1 MEIKIATF
9 QKGTP
14 AQEFLPL
21 ITDAHN
27 LRYSHAEKNC
37 LYFQIFRF
45 PYKEMTKA
53 VAGHEDGTVKFMK
66 SYIRAAV
73 KRQETVLQF
82 VFRYQVEKM
91 ERRKSGELKRRSI
104 IKKERVFLIEA
115 DKSEIIQLV
124 KPFLVELENVNSE
137 KDAALYLNSFQ
148 EWAHPLTLES
158 VTAELTEEQK
168 LIAAKMLK
176 AYFAA

>member
-14 AQEFLPL
+14 AQELLPL

-45 PYKEMTKA
+45 PY
-53 VAGHEDGTVKFMK
+53 
-66 SYIRAAV
+66 
-73 KRQETVLQF
+73 
-82 VFRYQVEKM
+82 
-91 ERRKSGELKRRSI
+91 
-104 IKKERVFLIEA
+104 
-115 DKSEIIQLV
+115 
-124 KPFLVELENVNSE
+124 
-137 KDAALYLNSFQ
+137 
-148 EWAHPLTLES
+148 S
-158 VTAELTEEQK
+158 VTAKLTEEQK

>member
-73 KRQETVLQF
+73 FLTCSVL
-82 VFRYQVEKM
+82 
-91 ERRKSGELKRRSI
+91 S
-104 IKKERVFLIEA
+104 
-115 DKSEIIQLV
+115 
-124 KPFLVELENVNSE
+124 
-137 KDAALYLNSFQ
+137 AALSMPFV
-148 EWAHPLTLES
+148 AGT
-158 VTAELTEEQK
+158 
-168 LIAAKMLK
+168 
-176 AYFAA
+176 

>member
-1 MEIKIATF
+1 MEIKIASI

-45 PYKEMTKA
+45 PY
-53 VAGHEDGTVKFMK
+53 
-66 SYIRAAV
+66 
-73 KRQETVLQF
+73 F
-82 VFRYQVEKM
+82 VFRYQVEKV

-104 IKKERVFLIEA
+104 IEKERVFLIEA

-124 KPFLVELENVNSE
+124 KPLLVELENVNSE

-148 EWAHPLTLES
+148 EWVHPLTLES

>member
-1 MEIKIATF
+1 MEIKIASI

-53 VAGHEDGTVKFMK
+53 VASHEDGTVKFMK

-82 VFRYQVEKM
+82 VFRYQVEKV

-104 IKKERVFLIEA
+104 IEKERVFLI
-115 DKSEIIQLV
+115 SFSVIS
-124 KPFLVELENVNSE
+124 VNPAAPDLLTARKTE
-137 KDAALYLNSFQ
+137 KRAGAVAL
-148 EWAHPLTLES
+148 ARRPA
-158 VTAELTEEQK
+158 VR
-168 LIAAKMLK
+168 
-176 AYFAA
+176 

>member
-1 MEIKIATF
+1 MEIKIASI

-53 VAGHEDGTVKFMK
+53 VASHEDGTVKFMK

-82 VFRYQVEKM
+82 VFRYQVEKV

-104 IKKERVFLIEA
+104 IEKERVFLIEA
-115 DKSEIIQLV
+115 DKSEIIQ
-124 KPFLVELENVNSE
+124 VELENVNSE

-148 EWAHPLTLES
+148 EWVHPLTLES

>member
-82 VFRYQVEKM
+82 VFRYQVEKV

-104 IKKERVFLIEA
+104 IEKERVFLIEA
-115 DKSEIIQLV
+115 DK
-124 KPFLVELENVNSE
+124 VELENVNSE
-137 KDAALYLNSFQ
+137 KDAALYLNSFR

-158 VTAELTEEQK
+158 VTAKLTEEQK

>member
-82 VFRYQVEKM
+82 VFRH
-91 ERRKSGELKRRSI
+91 RKGKSFSDRSGQIRNYPTCKTVPCR
-104 IKKERVFLIEA
+104 A
-115 DKSEIIQLV
+115 
-124 KPFLVELENVNSE
+124 
-137 KDAALYLNSFQ
+137 
-148 EWAHPLTLES
+148 
-158 VTAELTEEQK
+158 
-168 LIAAKMLK
+168 
-176 AYFAA
+176 

>member
-53 VAGHEDGTVKFMK
+53 
-66 SYIRAAV
+66 
-73 KRQETVLQF
+73 
-82 VFRYQVEKM
+82 QVEKM

-104 IKKERVFLIEA
+104 IEKERVFLIEA

-168 LIAAKMLK
+168 LIATKMLK

>member
-1 MEIKIATF
+1 MEIKIASI

-37 LYFQIFRF
+37 LYFQIFR
-45 PYKEMTKA
+45 
-53 VAGHEDGTVKFMK
+53 
-66 SYIRAAV
+66 
-73 KRQETVLQF
+73 
-82 VFRYQVEKM
+82 
-91 ERRKSGELKRRSI
+91 
-104 IKKERVFLIEA
+104 KERVFLIEA

-124 KPFLVELENVNSE
+124 KPLLVELENVNSE

-148 EWAHPLTLES
+148 EWVHPLTLES

>member
-27 LRYSHAEKNC
+27 LRYSYAEKNC

-66 SYIRAAV
+66 SYIVHKKTAGKLPPFSFTEKRTGAV
-73 KRQETVLQF
+73 ALA
-82 VFRYQVEKM
+82 
-91 ERRKSGELKRRSI
+91 RRPAVR
-104 IKKERVFLIEA
+104 
-115 DKSEIIQLV
+115 
-124 KPFLVELENVNSE
+124 
-137 KDAALYLNSFQ
+137 
-148 EWAHPLTLES
+148 
-158 VTAELTEEQK
+158 
-168 LIAAKMLK
+168 
-176 AYFAA
+176 

>member
-66 SYIRAAV
+66 SYIRAA
-73 KRQETVLQF
+73 
-82 VFRYQVEKM
+82 
-91 ERRKSGELKRRSI
+91 
-104 IKKERVFLIEA
+104 A

-124 KPFLVELENVNSE
+124 KPLLVELENVNSE

>member
-27 LRYSHAEKNC
+27 LRYSYAEKNC

-53 VAGHEDGTVKFMK
+53 VVGHEDGTVKFMK

-82 VFRYQVEKM
+82 VFRYQVEKV
-91 ERRKSGELKRRSI
+91 ERRKSDELKRRSI
-104 IKKERVFLIEA
+104 
-115 DKSEIIQLV
+115 
-124 KPFLVELENVNSE
+124 VELENANSE

>member
-1 MEIKIATF
+1 MEIKIASI

-53 VAGHEDGTVKFMK
+53 VASHEDGTVKFMK

-82 VFRYQVEKM
+82 VFRYQVEKV

-104 IKKERVFLIEA
+104 IEKERVFLIEA
-115 DKSEIIQLV
+115 NKSEIIQLV
-124 KPFLVELENVNSE
+124 KPLLVELENVNSE

-148 EWAHPLTLES
+148 EWVHPLTLES

>member
-73 KRQETVLQF
+73 KRQETVLQ
-82 VFRYQVEKM
+82 
-91 ERRKSGELKRRSI
+91 
-104 IKKERVFLIEA
+104 
-115 DKSEIIQLV
+115 
-124 KPFLVELENVNSE
+124 
-137 KDAALYLNSFQ
+137 
-148 EWAHPLTLES
+148 WAHPLTLES

>member
-27 LRYSHAEKNC
+27 LRYSYAEKNC

-66 SYIRAAV
+66 SYIRAA
-73 KRQETVLQF
+73 
-82 VFRYQVEKM
+82 EKLGE
-91 ERRKSGELKRRSI
+91 ERRRFLDLFRIVRRLVNAVCGGYVNRDLAGELQAIFQNCVIDSHFCVPLY
-104 IKKERVFLIEA
+104 VFLLGA
-115 DKSEIIQLV
+115 GV
-124 KPFLVELENVNSE
+124 PFYRPRY
-137 KDAALYLNSFQ
+137 YLQTGF
-148 EWAHPLTLES
+148 LCC
-158 VTAELTEEQK
+158 
-168 LIAAKMLK
+168 
-176 AYFAA
+176 

>member
-21 ITDAHN
+21 ITDVHN

-73 KRQETVLQF
+73 KR
-82 VFRYQVEKM
+82 
-91 ERRKSGELKRRSI
+91 
-104 IKKERVFLIEA
+104 KERVFLIEA

>member
-53 VAGHEDGTVKFMK
+53 V
-66 SYIRAAV
+66 
-73 KRQETVLQF
+73 
-82 VFRYQVEKM
+82 
-91 ERRKSGELKRRSI
+91 
-104 IKKERVFLIEA
+104 
-115 DKSEIIQLV
+115 
-124 KPFLVELENVNSE
+124 ELENVNSE

>member
-1 MEIKIATF
+1 MEIKITTF

-82 VFRYQVEKM
+82 VFRYQVEKV

-104 IKKERVFLIEA
+104 IEKERVFLIEA
-115 DKSEIIQLV
+115 DKSE
-124 KPFLVELENVNSE
+124 
-137 KDAALYLNSFQ
+137 LYLNSFQ

>member
-1 MEIKIATF
+1 MQLRTYSSSRLEIATF

-53 VAGHEDGTVKFMK
+53 V
-66 SYIRAAV
+66 
-73 KRQETVLQF
+73 
-82 VFRYQVEKM
+82 
-91 ERRKSGELKRRSI
+91 
-104 IKKERVFLIEA
+104 
-115 DKSEIIQLV
+115 
-124 KPFLVELENVNSE
+124 
-137 KDAALYLNSFQ
+137 LYLNSFQ

>member
-82 VFRYQVEKM
+82 L
-91 ERRKSGELKRRSI
+91 S
-104 IKKERVFLIEA
+104 LIHI
-115 DKSEIIQLV
+115 SE
-124 KPFLVELENVNSE
+124 PTR
-137 KDAALYLNSFQ
+137 
-148 EWAHPLTLES
+148 P
-158 VTAELTEEQK
+158 
-168 LIAAKMLK
+168 
-176 AYFAA
+176 

>member
-73 KRQETVLQF
+73 TKSIKKRRECSRRSLLQ
-82 VFRYQVEKM
+82 
-91 ERRKSGELKRRSI
+91 KSGRE
-104 IKKERVFLIEA
+104 
-115 DKSEIIQLV
+115 
-124 KPFLVELENVNSE
+124 P
-137 KDAALYLNSFQ
+137 
-148 EWAHPLTLES
+148 
-158 VTAELTEEQK
+158 
-168 LIAAKMLK
+168 
-176 AYFAA
+176 

>member
-104 IKKERVFLIEA
+104 IEKERVFLIE
-115 DKSEIIQLV
+115 LV

>member
-21 ITDAHN
+21 I
-27 LRYSHAEKNC
+27 
-37 LYFQIFRF
+37 
-45 PYKEMTKA
+45 
-53 VAGHEDGTVKFMK
+53 
-66 SYIRAAV
+66 AAV

-82 VFRYQVEKM
+82 AFRYQVEKM

-104 IKKERVFLIEA
+104 IEKERVFLIEA

>member
-66 SYIRAAV
+66 SYIRAA
-73 KRQETVLQF
+73 
-82 VFRYQVEKM
+82 EKLGE
-91 ERRKSGELKRRSI
+91 ERRRFLDLFRIVRRLVNAVCGGHVNRNLAGEFQAIFQNRVIDSHFCVPLYVFFVGGRRS
-104 IKKERVFLIEA
+104 VLPA
-115 DKSEIIQLV
+115 PL
-124 KPFLVELENVNSE
+124 
-137 KDAALYLNSFQ
+137 SF
-148 EWAHPLTLES
+148 TD
-158 VTAELTEEQK
+158 
-168 LIAAKMLK
+168 
-176 AYFAA
+176 

>member
-82 VFRYQVEKM
+82 VFRYQVEKV
-91 ERRKSGELKRRSI
+91 ERRKSGELKHGGSFPAVLFYRKAGGSRSP
-104 IKKERVFLIEA
+104 RPP
-115 DKSEIIQLV
+115 S
-124 KPFLVELENVNSE
+124 
-137 KDAALYLNSFQ
+137 YC
-148 EWAHPLTLES
+148 
-158 VTAELTEEQK
+158 
-168 LIAAKMLK
+168 
-176 AYFAA
+176 

>member
-1 MEIKIATF
+1 MEIKIASI

-53 VAGHEDGTVKFMK
+53 VASYEDGTVIDSCKNAEGLLCSLTRSTYITERKQRLLTK
-66 SYIRAAV
+66 STKKTAGKLPPFSFSVISVNPAAPDLLTARKTEKRAGAV
-73 KRQETVLQF
+73 ALA
-82 VFRYQVEKM
+82 
-91 ERRKSGELKRRSI
+91 RRPAVR
-104 IKKERVFLIEA
+104 
-115 DKSEIIQLV
+115 
-124 KPFLVELENVNSE
+124 
-137 KDAALYLNSFQ
+137 
-148 EWAHPLTLES
+148 
-158 VTAELTEEQK
+158 
-168 LIAAKMLK
+168 
-176 AYFAA
+176 

>member
-45 PYKEMTKA
+45 PY
-53 VAGHEDGTVKFMK
+53 
-66 SYIRAAV
+66 
-73 KRQETVLQF
+73 
-82 VFRYQVEKM
+82 VEKM

-104 IKKERVFLIEA
+104 IEKERVFLIEA

>member
-66 SYIRAAV
+66 SYIR
-73 KRQETVLQF
+73 
-82 VFRYQVEKM
+82 YQVEKM

-104 IKKERVFLIEA
+104 IEKERVFLIEA

-124 KPFLVELENVNSE
+124 KPFLVELENANSE
-137 KDAALYLNSFQ
+137 KDATLYLNSFQ

>member
-1 MEIKIATF
+1 ME
-9 QKGTP
+9 
-14 AQEFLPL
+14 
-21 ITDAHN
+21 H
-27 LRYSHAEKNC
+27 
-37 LYFQIFRF
+37 
-45 PYKEMTKA
+45 
-53 VAGHEDGTVKFMK
+53 
-66 SYIRAAV
+66 
-73 KRQETVLQF
+73 
-82 VFRYQVEKM
+82 
-91 ERRKSGELKRRSI
+91 RKSGELKRRSI
-104 IKKERVFLIEA
+104 IEKERVFLIEA

>member
-82 VFRYQVEKM
+82 VFRYQVEKNGAQ
-91 ERRKSGELKRRSI
+91 EVRRIKAPFHHRKGKSFSDRSGQI
-104 IKKERVFLIEA
+104 RNYPTCKTVPCRA
-115 DKSEIIQLV
+115 
-124 KPFLVELENVNSE
+124 
-137 KDAALYLNSFQ
+137 
-148 EWAHPLTLES
+148 
-158 VTAELTEEQK
+158 
-168 LIAAKMLK
+168 
-176 AYFAA
+176 

>member
-1 MEIKIATF
+1 MEIKIASI

-53 VAGHEDGTVKFMK
+53 VASHEDGTVKFMK

-73 KRQETVLQF
+73 KRQEQF
-82 VFRYQVEKM
+82 AIRFPLSGGKWWTA
-91 ERRKSGELKRRSI
+91 RKSG
-104 IKKERVFLIEA
+104 
-115 DKSEIIQLV
+115 D
-124 KPFLVELENVNSE
+124 
-137 KDAALYLNSFQ
+137 
-148 EWAHPLTLES
+148 
-158 VTAELTEEQK
+158 
-168 LIAAKMLK
+168 
-176 AYFAA
+176 